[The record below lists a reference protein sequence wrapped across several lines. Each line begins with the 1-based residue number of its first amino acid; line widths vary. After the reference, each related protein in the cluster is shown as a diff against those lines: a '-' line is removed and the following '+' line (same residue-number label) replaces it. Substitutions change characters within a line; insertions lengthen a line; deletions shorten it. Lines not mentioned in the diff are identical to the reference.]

1 MQVYQYLELLSGV
14 LAVFFGSLI
23 FVNVIEYAAFE
34 MKWPDSFM
42 GSIVSPFF
50 TSFPEFVVFIM
61 ALLLPDKTEG
71 HEIATGVIF
80 GEPFISSSL
89 AYTLVLLAILPS
101 FIRGNRRSS
110 TLQIGRSLSYPY
122 LLISILYP
130 LLLLAGYVSR
140 EFDLLLGVVFLVSYA
155 YYVRLMRAKAGA
167 GMAEIPADPYLSRFI
182 STGKAELI
190 QIVASIAIL
199 FYGSELV
206 VVGIGSVSL
215 QLGLS
220 PLTLAILVVPF
231 ATIIPETMTA
241 MIWGYR
247 GKDSLAVGSLVGEK
261 VLYSTL
267 YPGIALLIF
276 PLVVNDSAV
285 ISVIATETV
294 SLIYG
299 LLLLRGRFP
308 AHALSLGLIFFSIF
322 AYLVL

>member
-1 MQVYQYLELLSGV
+1 MQVYQYLELLLGV
-14 LAVFFGSLI
+14 LAVFSGSLI
-23 FVNVIEYAAFE
+23 FVNVIEYAAFK
-34 MKWPDSFM
+34 MKWPDSFL
-42 GSIVSPFF
+42 GSIVSPLF
-50 TSFPEFVVFIM
+50 TSFPELIVFIM
-61 ALLLPDKTEG
+61 ALLLPNQTEG

-110 TLQIGRSLSYPY
+110 TLQIDKSLSYPY

-140 EFDLLLGVVFLVSYA
+140 EVDLLLGAVFLISYV
-155 YYVRLMRAKAGA
+155 YYVHLMRAKAGA
-167 GMAEIPADPYLSRFI
+167 GMEEIPANPYLAKFI
-182 STGKAELI
+182 STRKAELI
-190 QIVASIAIL
+190 QIVTSIAIL
-199 FYGSELV
+199 FYGSDLV
-206 VVGIGSVSL
+206 VKGIGSVSL

-276 PLVVNDSAV
+276 PLVINESAV

-299 LLLLRGRFP
+299 LLLLKGRFP
-308 AHALSLGLIFFSIF
+308 VHALSLGLIFFVIF